1 MWLGIVDSNLDPD
14 LDRHLIGKSDPEQH
28 QNVTY
33 PHVWYKK
40 VPYSI
45 HSVPLLQFR
54 VHGRIRH
61 GVCFFNF
68 RENGKVS
75 DSFNEKVGT
84 NFRFCKSKIWNFF
97 YRCRTKNQKD
107 NDEGVVTC
115 KLPSFDW
122 SGKNQNRLR
131 ILSKFYSAV
140 LWLRIWLDPKLL
152 AGSGSEMNLKYNYS
166 NKLIKFDS
174 FSKKMLDLKILI
186 PF

>member
-1 MWLGIVDSNLDPD
+1 M
-14 LDRHLIGKSDPEQH
+14 
-28 QNVTY
+28 
-33 PHVWYKK
+33 
-40 VPYSI
+40 
-45 HSVPLLQFR
+45 
-54 VHGRIRH
+54 
-61 GVCFFNF
+61 
-68 RENGKVS
+68 
-75 DSFNEKVGT
+75 
-84 NFRFCKSKIWNFF
+84 
-97 YRCRTKNQKD
+97 
-107 NDEGVVTC
+107 
-115 KLPSFDW
+115 PSFDW